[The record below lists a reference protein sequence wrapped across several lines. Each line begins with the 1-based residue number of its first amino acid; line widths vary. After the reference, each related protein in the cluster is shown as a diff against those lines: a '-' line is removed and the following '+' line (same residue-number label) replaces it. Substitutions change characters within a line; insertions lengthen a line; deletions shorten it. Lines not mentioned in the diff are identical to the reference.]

1 MIWLAWLIIM
11 FVNAIIITTIVDIV
25 LMGSFTLKFS
35 KKCAIPQVMISKD
48 NRIDM
53 QKGNQCS
60 GYSTAYILRHYGI
73 PANGDE
79 VYEKMS
85 NKMANGYVYP
95 KEIKRMFEK
104 YGFCVKYCVGNLH
117 ALKREVSKG
126 NPVIVF
132 IKVRRDKNWLH
143 YVPVVG
149 YDEEHV
155 FLAESLA
162 ELVNCN
168 EEVYYNRKISKKDF
182 LRLWNTSM
190 LKMPLYT
197 HTFYVIEKKSQV
209 GKLQSK

>member
-1 MIWLAWLIIM
+1 MIWLVWLIIL
-11 FVNAIIITTIVDIV
+11 FVNAIIITTVVDIV

-35 KKCAIPQVMISKD
+35 KKCAITQFMVSKD

-60 GYSTAYILRHYGI
+60 GYSTAYILRHYDI
-73 PANGDE
+73 PANGE
-79 VYEKMS
+79 EIYEKMP

-95 KEIKRMFEK
+95 KEIKRMLEK

-117 ALKREVSKG
+117 ALKREVAKG

-132 IKVRRDKNWLH
+132 IKVRSDKNWLH

-149 YDEEHV
+149 YDEEHI

-197 HTFYVIEKKSQV
+197 HTFYVIEKT
-209 GKLQSK
+209 SKIVRRDSV